1 MIKLDSLGSGGKQII
16 YRHTV
21 SGGTW
26 DYGSFEEIVTDN
38 AAPPSKIFPT
48 NDVAAGGIFD
58 HVFMTGSMGNG
69 DNSIDVLK
77 IGSAFS
83 IWTSLGNVVNSITGW
98 KSGITFIYLAVTEI
112 EYVGFN
118 QSNFKSYY
126 HLGFDVYV
134 VE

>member
-16 YRHTV
+16 YRHKI

-48 NDVAAGGIFD
+48 DDAAAGGIFD
-58 HVFMTGSMGNG
+58 HVFMTSSMGNG
-69 DNSIDVLK
+69 DTSMDVLR
-77 IGSAFS
+77 IGSAFP
-83 IWTSLGNVVNSITGW
+83 IWTSLGNVVNSIKGW
-98 KSGITFIYLAVTEI
+98 ESSITYIYLAVTEI

-134 VE
+134 TV

>member
-1 MIKLDSLGSGGKQII
+1 MIKLDSLDSGGKQII

-48 NDVAAGGIFD
+48 DNDAAGGIFD
-58 HVFMTGSMGNG
+58 HAFVFSDFGLSGYSTSSLKVGGGSTFWTAVDGFIGELTGALT
-69 DNSIDVLK
+69 VTK
-77 IGSAFS
+77 IY
-83 IWTSLGNVVNSITGW
+83 ISL
-98 KSGITFIYLAVTEI
+98 TEI
-112 EYVGFN
+112 DYTGFV
-118 QSNFKSYY
+118 SASFKSYCQI
-126 HLGFDVYV
+126 GFDVYV